1 MARLAHCPSL
11 QRPPLAPPLAALI
24 LAAVHNPQ
32 AVIDLKQRVQEA
44 GRAAPQFAAA
54 TQEQLQ
60 AVDTLGAQIRD
71 AYDAIQAAYHAP
83 LVGAPAPP
91 PAANGRSGGRGGGAT
106 ANGGNAR
113 APGSRPPSAAP
124 APVVAA
130 APVPAVAAAT
140 PSPVADAAA
149 APAPVA
155 RAPAAPARQWGRP
168 VAAPVAAD
176 GDSAEPTPAEA
187 FRPAAVASSSS
198 ADGFKDVPAKK
209 NRQKA

>member
-1 MARLAHCPSL
+1 M
-11 QRPPLAPPLAALI
+11 
-24 LAAVHNPQ
+24 
-32 AVIDLKQRVQEA
+32 IDLKQRVQEA
-44 GRAAPQFAAA
+44 GRSAPQFAAA
-54 TQEQLQ
+54 TQEQLH
-60 AVDTLGAQIRD
+60 AVETLGAQIRD

-83 LVGAPAPP
+83 LVEAPAPP

-113 APGSRPPSAAP
+113 APGSRPASAAP
-124 APVVAA
+124 APAAAPVAAA
-130 APVPAVAAAT
+130 APVPTAAAAA
-140 PSPVADAAA
+140 PAPAADAAA
-149 APAPVA
+149 VAPAPVA